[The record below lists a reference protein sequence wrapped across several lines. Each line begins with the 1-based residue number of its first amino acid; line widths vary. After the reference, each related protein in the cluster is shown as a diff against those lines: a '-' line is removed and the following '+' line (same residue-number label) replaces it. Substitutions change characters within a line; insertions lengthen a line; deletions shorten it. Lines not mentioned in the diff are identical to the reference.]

1 MKTILRNALRGHT
14 ARFLLIVGS
23 LVLVAVGFVVA
34 HSQQTTSGTKV
45 FKAKLGDYEAT
56 LVMRRYNPTY
66 DQGFWRGGSESKPK
80 QVVKSLEVRYKGR
93 SYYPRRGVYADL
105 AEVNRVWFQRLKD
118 GRVQLVIEGGDA
130 GDSYNAYLTFKRGQ
144 LVQRRVEDGEF
155 PKNFYEETRYVNIPV
170 KD

>member
-1 MKTILRNALRGHT
+1 MKRKIHLIYRVYAVRTW
-14 ARFLLIVGS
+14 LIVGC
-23 LVLVAVGFVVA
+23 LVVVA
-34 HSQQTTSGTKV
+34 IGFLMAYSQQAASGTKTLR
-45 FKAKLGDYEAT
+45 AKLSDYEAT
-56 LVMRRYNPTY
+56 LIMRRYNPAY
-66 DQGFWRGGSESKPK
+66 DQGFWYGAEFSKPN
-80 QVVKSLEVRYKGR
+80 QVVRSLEVRYKGR

-105 AEVNRVWFQRLKD
+105 AEVNRMWFQRQKD

-130 GDSYNAYLTFKRGQ
+130 GGSYRAYLTFKRGQ